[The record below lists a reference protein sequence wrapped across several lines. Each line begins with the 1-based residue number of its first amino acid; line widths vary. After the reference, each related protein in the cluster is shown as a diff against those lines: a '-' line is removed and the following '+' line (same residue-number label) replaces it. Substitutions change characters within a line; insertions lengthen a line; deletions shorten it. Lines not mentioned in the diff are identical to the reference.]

1 MKTLHT
7 ADNIRYKTMTNE
19 ELKQSF
25 TIETLFE
32 EGALNI
38 TYTDIDRGVVGGI
51 MPTNSAIQ
59 LPVYKELAA
68 DYFCQ
73 RRELGII
80 NIGDKGS
87 VTVDGQT
94 YNMAN
99 KDSLYVGKG
108 AKEIAFTS
116 ESASN
121 PAKFYLVSYPA
132 HAAYPTKLVTK
143 NDANKLE
150 LGAQAT
156 SNERIIYQSICP
168 GIVDSCQLVMGF
180 TELAQGSVWNTNPPH
195 THARRSEIYMYFD
208 MPQEQR
214 VFHLMGEPEEIKS
227 VILAPEQPVVSP
239 SWSIHSGVGTSAYT
253 FIWAM
258 GGENQ
263 EFTDMDHLTLN
274 ELA

>member
-1 MKTLHT
+1 MNILHT
-7 ADNIRYKTMTNE
+7 ADNVRYKTMTNE

-25 TIETLFE
+25 TIEGLFQAGE
-32 EGALNI
+32 LKI

-51 MPTNSAIQ
+51 VPTASAID

-116 ESASN
+116 ENASN

-150 LGAQAT
+150 LGAQET

-180 TELAQGSVWNTNPPH
+180 TELAKGSVWNTNPPH

-208 MPQEQR
+208 MAEEQR
-214 VFHLMGEPEEIKS
+214 VFHLMGEPHEVKS
-227 VILAPEQPVVSP
+227 LVLAPEQPVVSP

-263 EFTDMDHLTLN
+263 EFTDMDHLTLG
-274 ELA
+274 ELS